1 VGKKVESPPHGTL
14 YERRFT
20 DVQARPTLRD
30 LLNTAREEGFLVDY
44 RFAND
49 GLTVRRRW
57 LEGPTLDG
65 MFQRIPADDR
75 IRFSAEAFAK
85 LLRQLDSLRAA
96 GLEHGAIHP
105 GNVIIARGVQLID
118 VVSNASRL
126 GASTEDSRFYPVWMW
141 GPTAPDG
148 RGWGR
153 WDRVSL
159 LRMCAMLA
167 LGPDSWHDWW
177 SADEMIVACERWVAD
192 ARKLFVAD
200 AEAAVRM
207 ETSLAL
213 ARRLVDE
220 GELPVAP
227 PGEERAS
234 DEDPAGEEGAPE
246 GAVPI
251 QVVPV
256 QEIPDDLIPVDIES
270 MDEDEGVTDAYPVPE
285 EATEAHAAAP
295 PRALGPAHGEA
306 LVPPDATSL
315 PEPEPE
321 PEPAPTPSPD
331 PEEDPEAALRE
342 DPIRWFGDHM
352 DSFRTHSNET
362 ILRPEQEARAI
373 RAAVNDGLS
382 PDRARS
388 ALAEWLDGS
397 GLAREET
404 LRTQASRTV
413 MEGKHFGKWVR
424 VRSILM
430 AEWLFTNRGMEAEEA
445 RHIVRQIIGEQ
456 GLSDEREFRK
466 EWAPALERYLHKNC
480 PRLAYK
486 PRQYKKMIEL
496 VAERGVP
503 PKLAERWVKKF
514 LSELGYELKE
524 GWFG

>member
-1 VGKKVESPPHGTL
+1 MGKKVDRPPHGTL

-20 DVQARPTLRD
+20 DVQARPTLRE
-30 LLNTAREEGFLVDY
+30 LLNTARDEGYLLDY
-44 RFAND
+44 RFDGD
-49 GLTVRRRW
+49 GLSVRRRW
-57 LEGPTLDG
+57 TEGPTLDA
-65 MFQRIPADDR
+65 MFQRIPAGER
-75 IRFSAEAFAK
+75 TRFSAEAFAK
-85 LLRQLDSLRAA
+85 LLRLLDALRTA

-105 GNVIIARGVQLID
+105 GNVVITRGVQLID

-126 GASTEDSRFYPVWMW
+126 GSSPGDSRFYPIWMW

-159 LRMCAMLA
+159 LRMCTMLA
-167 LGPDSWHDWW
+167 LGPDAWHNWW
-177 SADEMIVACERWVAD
+177 TAEEMIEACQRWVAE

-213 ARRLVDE
+213 ARRLVE
-220 GELPVAP
+220 GQLLPAVAP
-227 PGEERAS
+227 R
-234 DEDPAGEEGAPE
+234 EDGSAAED

-251 QVVPV
+251 QVVPIE
-256 QEIPDDLIPVDIES
+256 EIPDDLVPADIES
-270 MDEDEGVTDAYPVPE
+270 YDGGDEGVTDAYAVPE
-285 EATEAHAAAP
+285 EATEAHTVDS
-295 PRALGPAHGEA
+295 PAEF
-306 LVPPDATSL
+306 V
-315 PEPEPE
+315 PEPEPPMPE
-321 PEPAPTPSPD
+321 PEPQA
-331 PEEDPEAALRE
+331 EAESGPHAAIRE
-342 DPIRWFGDHM
+342 DPLRWFHEHM
-352 DSFRTHSNET
+352 DSFRNNRQE
-362 ILRPEQEARAI
+362 ILLRPDQEARAI

-382 PDRARS
+382 PERARS

-397 GLAREET
+397 GLMREET

-424 VRSILM
+424 MRSILM
-430 AEWLFTNRGMEAEEA
+430 AEWLFTNRGVEATEA
-445 RHIVRQIIGEQ
+445 RDIVRQIIAEQ
-456 GLSDEREFRK
+456 GLSDEREFRG

-486 PRQYKKMIEL
+486 PRQLKRMIDM

-514 LSELGYELKE
+514 LAELGYELKE
-524 GWFG
+524 GWF